1 MIPSGLQALMQA
13 SAVLQQQ
20 ASQTAP
26 GPQGQQPTVASQV
39 MQQAQQAAQPPQ
51 MPQMQDVG
59 RQAGLA
65 GQLMAQQQQQ
75 QQQMAQNPQAIAQM
89 AAQMLQ
95 QKGVA
100 GLPTNMQFREGGII
114 GFSGEERSDVP
125 DPEAGLSVAERAE
138 RRRRLKGSIY
148 DPYFGLPPAIREAMR
163 RDEEARREGVATPE
177 SIPIPG
183 PAGTEDIPRARSE
196 REAIEAEQRARE
208 QRLQDVRELQQRREA
223 RRAGIAAALPQA
235 QQAAALAGGEKALEE
250 YYVPYPTQGPMRAT
264 TSRFAE
270 PTPEPSTVRAG
281 ETDGQDAR
289 ATRAPATPPPP
300 TTDRPPT
307 PARADVK
314 EPSSAGIAA
323 ALPSTTPVP
332 LSVTQPN
339 YQKILDETP
348 ESPESVARRKELD
361 KVRRERLSMAQSQ
374 EDLGTRG
381 IEALTKAKKDR
392 EQLLESARSRDT
404 YERLSALF
412 TSLRTLGN
420 EVGMTQ
426 RAIQAR
432 EEAAVSANLLHE
444 EAVLKLKQAQQA
456 RALGLKDQEIQLLQ
470 AANADEQ
477 KAQELRRTDAKIK
490 AEMAKSI
497 YEAETREMTAARN
510 RAEAVQLKLADIAR
524 DAEVRRDA
532 RELKR
537 LEELRTRL
545 SALTSSLPRVT
556 DQIASSLKKDA
567 RFKNIES
574 LESRLGMGLQLDATQ
589 QGLLR
594 DFGTAK
600 KNLEDQLLPPV
611 RAQIDAIAKELGIEL
626 PTVPTTATGAVDFSK
641 LPTKKP

>member
-59 RQAGLA
+59 KQAGIA
-65 GQLMAQQQQQ
+65 AQLMAQRQQQ
-75 QQQMAQNPQAIAQM
+75 QQQMAQDPQAVAQM

-138 RRRRLKGSIY
+138 RTRRLKGSIY

-163 RDEEARREGVATPE
+163 RDEEARRAGVATPE

-196 REAIEAEQRARE
+196 RESIEAEQRARE
-208 QRLQDVRELQQRREA
+208 QRLREVREVQQRREA
-223 RRAGIAAALPQA
+223 RRAGLAAALPQA
-235 QQAAALAGGEKALEE
+235 QQAAALAGGERALEE

-264 TSRFAE
+264 TSRFVE
-270 PTPEPSTVRAG
+270 PTPEPSTLRYTG
-281 ETDGQDAR
+281 PDERFAR
-289 ATRAPATPPPP
+289 APRAPSDTSTTTP
-300 TTDRPPT
+300 TPT

-374 EDLGTRG
+374 EDLSTRG

-470 AANADEQ
+470 AANSDEQ

-556 DQIASSLKKDA
+556 DQIASSLKKDP

-594 DFGTAK
+594 DFATAK